1 MDERRSERGVF
12 EQPNATTEFECQ
24 GWKAVLEIARGRGE
38 EKKKKKDKKLIQ
50 RIRGFDLQYLRV
62 EHVFTAAVVGS
73 TRETQLTDRQSANK
87 ENKRGRRTFD

>member
-1 MDERRSERGVF
+1 MDEGRSEKRVF
-12 EQPNATTEFECQ
+12 GQPNATTEFEYQ
-24 GWKAVLEIARGRGE
+24 GWKAVLEIARGGGGGGG
-38 EKKKKKDKKLIQ
+38 KKKKKDKKLIQ

-87 ENKRGRRTFD
+87 GGAR